1 MLSVSPIQ
9 YYIPW
14 RVVWK
19 LSSVSTPT
27 RMVFD
32 ARVPT
37 ATGYSVNSVLPK
49 GKNTLNKLVEI
60 FLRWFIYKIG
70 FHTDIK
76 KMYNSIQ
83 LRKQDWTYQRHIFH
97 PELYKKKIPHEKVI
111 KTLIYGVRPSG
122 NQAEH
127 ALRET
132 AKLSKDLYP
141 DVYRIV
147 YKDTYLDDCLSGG
160 RKS

>member
-1 MLSVSPIQ
+1 
-9 YYIPW
+9 
-14 RVVWK
+14 
-19 LSSVSTPT
+19 
-27 RMVFD
+27 MVFD

-37 ATGYSVNSVLPK
+37 ATGYSLNSVLPK

-76 KMYNSIQ
+76 KMYNSLQ
-83 LRKQDWTYQRHIFH
+83 LRKQDWTYQRYIFQ
-97 PELYKKKIPHEKVI
+97 PELDKKKIPHEIVI

-132 AKLSKDLYP
+132 SKIIKRSVP
-141 DVYRIV
+141 R
-147 YKDTYLDDCLSGG
+147 CLQSCV
-160 RKS
+160 